1 MGKKCFEP
9 IFDDQDRIMPK
20 LTYLEEL
27 RNAMDHIELCLLR
40 EKTVQQYLDEVSALI
55 TK

>member
-1 MGKKCFEP
+1 MQTITMGKKCFEP

-27 RNAMDHIELCLLR
+27 RNAMDHNRTL
-40 EKTVQQYLDEVSALI
+40 SAKGKDGSTI
-55 TK
+55 S